1 MSQSL
6 ARHILMSETSDGAL
20 LLALP
25 ATAERIDSIHR
36 AIDAASTWGEFR
48 AALAPAARIDVDQLF
63 LDQEVEAPEDHEEF
77 DPSELPLYEDGGFPD
92 WVGKTMLTEV
102 PASVIR
108 SCGREEKSM
117 HDGEFVRFEAQHR
130 QRILDALA
138 ELGWTV
144 EERSD
149 LLLGD

>member
-1 MSQSL
+1 
-6 ARHILMSETSDGAL
+6 
-20 LLALP
+20 
-25 ATAERIDSIHR
+25 
-36 AIDAASTWGEFR
+36 
-48 AALAPAARIDVDQLF
+48 
-63 LDQEVEAPEDHEEF
+63 
-77 DPSELPLYEDGGFPD
+77 
-92 WVGKTMLTEV
+92 MLTEV

>member
-1 MSQSL
+1 
-6 ARHILMSETSDGAL
+6 
-20 LLALP
+20 
-25 ATAERIDSIHR
+25 
-36 AIDAASTWGEFR
+36 
-48 AALAPAARIDVDQLF
+48 
-63 LDQEVEAPEDHEEF
+63 
-77 DPSELPLYEDGGFPD
+77 
-92 WVGKTMLTEV
+92 MLTEV
-102 PASVIR
+102 PTSVIR